1 MINHRLFL
9 RPVRELTIVAKCF
22 PALLLRSQISPTLL
36 LLLPFASP
44 TSPLSIDSRGCLQNP
59 YPHLVRP
66 SPLALSCRISIDD
79 ARLLSLS
86 FSLSLVSSYKPSSNE
101 KEAYNYLFKKGKAL
115 PPTPLASIVEI
126 DPPSV
131 RSILAAD
138 TESLGVL
145 SQQSSSSSLSLISEN
160 PLTIIL

>member
-101 KEAYNYLFKKGKAL
+101 KEAYNYLFKKGKA
-115 PPTPLASIVEI
+115 PTPLAFDS
-126 DPPSV
+126 
-131 RSILAAD
+131 R
-138 TESLGVL
+138 
-145 SQQSSSSSLSLISEN
+145 N
-160 PLTIIL
+160 